1 MSIDNELSF
10 VEGVTVCGQLV
21 KMVKEFPYLGSTI
34 TSDGEVDTDV
44 KIRIAKASG
53 SFKEGYFNV
62 Y

>member
-1 MSIDNELSF
+1 M
-10 VEGVTVCGQLV
+10 EGVTVCGQLV